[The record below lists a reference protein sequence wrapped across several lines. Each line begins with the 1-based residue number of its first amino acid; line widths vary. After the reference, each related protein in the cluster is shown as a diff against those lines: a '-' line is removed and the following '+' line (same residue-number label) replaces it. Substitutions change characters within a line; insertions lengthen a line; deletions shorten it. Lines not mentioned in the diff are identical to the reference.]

1 MEVLNLIVK
10 DLIWSGILFCGGCFK
25 YRGWSSIPLHRGHS
39 MNYTYMLR
47 CSDGTLYTGWTNNL
61 EKRVSTHNKGKGG
74 KYTRCRVP
82 VELVYYECF
91 DTKEEAMSRE
101 AAIKQLTRRQKEK
114 LIEEYKEMSWRG
126 QVTKG

>member
-1 MEVLNLIVK
+1 
-10 DLIWSGILFCGGCFK
+10 
-25 YRGWSSIPLHRGHS
+25 

-101 AAIKQLTRRQKEK
+101 AAIKQLLFPPHMRCTHLQQRVRIIYRKTK
-114 LIEEYKEMSWRG
+114 ANNSPFSFRG
-126 QVTKG
+126 DSPASEHLTHKILLRYYLFFPANRIIGY